1 MPSMTA
7 NDSSEAV
14 DTVVKFDFLK
24 DKKFNVYV
32 TGVWNCH
39 LPVCGGGSTGA
50 DTVFWEQVYAFVI
63 C

>member
-32 TGVWNCH
+32 TGAVYVKC
-39 LPVCGGGSTGA
+39 PVVCESWGA
-50 DTVFWEQVYAFVI
+50 VGPWVHML
-63 C
+63 